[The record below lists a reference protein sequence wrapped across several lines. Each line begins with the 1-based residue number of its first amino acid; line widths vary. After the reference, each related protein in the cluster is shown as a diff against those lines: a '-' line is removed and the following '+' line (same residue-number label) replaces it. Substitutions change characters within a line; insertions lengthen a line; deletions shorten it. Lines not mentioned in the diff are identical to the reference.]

1 MARKTL
7 PLSDKEIKN
16 AKSSEKEYKL
26 FDGGGL
32 YLSVQ
37 PNGSKGWRLKYLFKG
52 NEKRISLGTYPIVSL
67 SDARSKREEYK
78 KAIASGIDPS
88 QERKSNKIK
97 LQLEQEEVQN
107 TFENIAKEF
116 LEKQKL
122 RLGEKTY
129 QKKEGRFKNH
139 IFGSIGSKNIDDVT
153 VQEILVIIR
162 KLEAKGQNETAH
174 RILNLIDQVYQYG
187 LAVGRVKHNIAAD
200 INPRLALNPIVVK
213 HMPTIIDPKI
223 IKLFLQGVNCYS
235 GTLAVKTALQL
246 MPFVALRPANIRA
259 AEWKEFDFD
268 KKIWRI
274 PAEKTKM
281 GSEHYVPLTDSMINI
296 VKIMEPLTGQ
306 GKYVFSTQTKGN
318 DHPLSENT
326 LTKGIRIVLKNEK
339 IDADM
344 VSHGARSMFSTLAY
358 EHFQDHKMI
367 SEVIERQLDHRE
379 RNKVKDAYNHAEY
392 LNERR
397 ALMQWWSDYL
407 DNLKAVISPHDTCK

>member
-16 AKSSEKEYKL
+16 AKSKEKEYKL

-32 YLSVQ
+32 YLVIQ
-37 PNGSKGWRLKYLFKG
+37 PNGSKGWRLKYLFQG
-52 NEKRISLGTYPIVSL
+52 IEKRISIGTYPTISL
-67 SDARSKREEYK
+67 AEAREKREELK
-78 KAIASGIDPS
+78 KLVKSGINPS
-88 QERKSNKIK
+88 DERKAAKEQVRIEQVK
-97 LQLEQEEVQN
+97 LTN
-107 TFENIAKEF
+107 TFENIALEF

-139 IFGSIGSKNIDDVT
+139 IFGTIGSKNIDDIQTQDV
-153 VQEILVIIR
+153 LSIIR
-162 KLEAKGQNETAH
+162 KIEVKGQNETAH

-213 HMPTIIDPKI
+213 HMPTIVDPKI

-246 MPFVALRPANIRA
+246 MPFVALRPSNIRA

-296 VKIMEPLTGQ
+296 VKTMEPLTGQ

-392 LNERR
+392 FNERR
-397 ALMQWWSDYL
+397 ILVQWWSDYL
-407 DNLKAVISPHDTCK
+407 DNLKVEGQA